1 MFLFLAKRIS
11 FTQRTGPGVEDSTS
25 KKATVTHPQK
35 QKGMKASASSI
46 NLTTRNH
53 VMPAAPARKQT
64 FDVSE
69 LLRGDYEH
77 FEQIFQIFA
86 HESSPTLAHE

>member
-1 MFLFLAKRIS
+1 
-11 FTQRTGPGVEDSTS
+11 
-25 KKATVTHPQK
+25 
-35 QKGMKASASSI
+35 
-46 NLTTRNH
+46 
-53 VMPAAPARKQT
+53 MPAAPARKQT